1 MALALGRLVLT
12 LRIVKSHKP
21 QPVMV
26 YSIVQLWEEGATHHG
41 EYSLEMADAKIRQLQ
56 RKFPDSTIL
65 MTQEKKKG

>member
-1 MALALGRLVLT
+1 
-12 LRIVKSHKP
+12 
-21 QPVMV
+21 MV

>member
-1 MALALGRLVLT
+1 MTV
-12 LRIVKSHKP
+12 RIVKSHKP
-21 QPVMV
+21 QPMHV

-56 RKFPDSTIL
+56 RKFPDSVIL